1 MKDISNI
8 LSIMGIPHVNEKML
22 KNLYIAD
29 IFISYNSPMGSRGI
43 IIEIDG
49 PRHFENYRNQ
59 VLGPTYMK
67 KRHLQSLGYFVKSL
81 PYWKYNVN
89 DTLIRKKK
97 YLTSFLS
104 L

>member
-1 MKDISNI
+1 MKDISNT

-22 KNLYIAD
+22 NNLYIAD
-29 IFISYNSPMGSRGI
+29 IFISHNPPKGSLGI

-67 KRHLQSLGYFVKSL
+67 KRHLQSLGYTVKSL
-81 PYWKYNVN
+81 PYWKYNIN

-97 YLTSFLS
+97 NLGSFLS
-104 L
+104 